1 MCTLPSTRAG
11 LKNTVESFLR
21 CGLMEQYKRDRKV
34 GDSYQNSVQK
44 ALEDIP
50 CLVVQET
57 RFIDYGKQFMIVRMK
72 CKKRSCMRGGMLL
85 RFRCR
90 MEISQVYI
98 QINGSLARRSKF
110 LRGLAV
116 RSSKING
123 HPSFLLL

>member
-11 LKNTVESFLR
+11 LKNLVESFLR

-34 GDSYQNSVQK
+34 GDSYQNSVQR

-72 CKKRSCMRGGMLL
+72 CKKRSCMRGEMLL
-85 RFRCR
+85 RFRGQ
-90 MEISQVYI
+90 MEISQG

-116 RSSKING
+116 RPSKING
-123 HPSFLLL
+123 HPSQPSHY